1 MKKVTKLLIFTLLA
15 IIILPGMVEAD
26 DNGYISRLEGKD
38 RIETSIAVS
47 REAYKSGE
55 VDTLLLSGYSGE
67 ADALTSTFI
76 AGQTNAPLLIT
87 HPSKLNESLV
97 KEIQRLNPKEI
108 VLLGGENVIS
118 GNVKKGLEE
127 KGYKVKR
134 LSGNSRIETAID
146 AVSEYLPKSRSGIS
160 EVFIIEYNSLVDALA
175 AGPVSAKDG
184 IPILISKRDGV
195 PDKLVK
201 FLKDNNIQKA
211 TIIGGETTIS
221 DKGKKELE
229 RYVND
234 VTRLSGSNRVDTS
247 IKIGNTYFKKR
258 ESNIV
263 ANGVRYNDALV
274 GGYFGAKKNAPIIL
288 ANDKNI
294 NQNAVACI
302 GENKVKA
309 YVLGGDVVVN
319 SKVYDHIGLTLNP
332 KHKLTTKP
340 KGKPAMS
347 NKEVAKLVF
356 KGDYGNGPE
365 RIINLTAAGYDPV
378 EVDKEVDKLRNPSPK
393 PEPKPDP
400 KPEPKPEPDKPK
412 LTIEEIAKRVINGDY
427 GNGAER
433 IDKLRKAGYDPVKVQ
448 REVDRQLGKHNKPEN
463 PNPPARPGKPRVF
476 FDYGHGGKDPGASYK
491 GRYEKD
497 DALFIGTKTAKELR
511 KSGVEVHESR
521 TTDVFLEL
529 WDRTNMANAGNY
541 DYFVSFHRNAF
552 MPEKASGVE
561 TFTHKN
567 SSEKSKSLSREIQ
580 KNLVGVGF
588 NNRGAKHKNLYVL
601 RNTKMPSVL
610 IEVGFIDNT
619 KDNKKFDKDSGKIA
633 KAISKAIVS
642 ELDKNK

>member
-1 MKKVTKLLIFTLLA
+1 MKKVTKILIFILLA

-87 HPSKLNESLV
+87 HPSRLNESLV

-118 GNVKKGLEE
+118 GSVKKGLEG

-146 AVSEYLPKSRSGIS
+146 AVSEYLPKSRNGIS

-195 PDKLVK
+195 PDRLAK

-211 TIIGGETTIS
+211 TIIGGESTIS

-229 RYVND
+229 RYVSD
-234 VTRLSGSNRVDTS
+234 VTRLSGSNRVNTS

-294 NQNAVACI
+294 NEEAVACI

-309 YVLGGDVVVN
+309 YVLGGDVVIS
-319 SKVYDHIGLTLNP
+319 SKTYDHIGLTLNP
-332 KHKLTTKP
+332 GHNLTTVP
-340 KGKPAMS
+340 ETSPTLS
-347 NKEVAKLVF
+347 VKEVAELVRS
-356 KGDYGNGPE
+356 GRYGNGPE
-365 RIINLTAAGYDPV
+365 RIINLTVEGYDPNEVQKEVDRLNEEDSKPEAPKLTNKQVAEKVIKGDYGNGLERIERLKEAGYDPV
-378 EVDKEVDKLRNPSPK
+378 AVQKEVDKITGK
-393 PEPKPDP
+393 YDEP
-400 KPEPKPEPDKPK
+400 
-412 LTIEEIAKRVINGDY
+412 AK
-427 GNGAER
+427 
-433 IDKLRKAGYDPVKVQ
+433 
-448 REVDRQLGKHNKPEN
+448 
-463 PNPPARPGKPRVF
+463 PNPPANPNTKPKRSVYL
-476 FDYGHGGKDPGASYK
+476 DYGHGGRDSGAVGTG
-491 GRYEKD
+491 GRREKD
-497 DALFIGTKTAKELR
+497 DALFIGRKIAKELR
-511 KSGVEVHESR
+511 GRGITVYESR
-521 TTDVFLEL
+521 TGDTYPSLQSRASES
-529 WDRTNMANAGNY
+529 NSKKPN
-541 DYFVSFHRNAF
+541 YFVSIHRNAATGVAGGS
-552 MPEKASGVE
+552 ETLVYSTNSVKAKGLASVING
-561 TFTHKN
+561 K
-567 SSEKSKSLSREIQ
+567 LRAI
-580 KNLVGVGF
+580 GF
-588 NNRGAKHKNLYVL
+588 RDRGIKYRSDLYVL
-601 RNTKMPSVL
+601 RATEAPAVL
-610 IEVGFIDNT
+610 VELGFIDN
-619 KDNKKFDKDSGKIA
+619 KADNDLFDSKSNRIA
-633 KAISKAIVS
+633 KDIADGIES
-642 ELDKNK
+642 EIKRNE